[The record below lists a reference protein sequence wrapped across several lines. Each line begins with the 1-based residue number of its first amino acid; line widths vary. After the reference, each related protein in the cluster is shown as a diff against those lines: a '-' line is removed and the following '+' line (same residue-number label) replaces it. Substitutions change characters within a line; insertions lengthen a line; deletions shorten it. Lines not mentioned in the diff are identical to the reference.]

1 MSGRAQSTIEFTFA
15 MIIVLLLV
23 FGLIRIFR
31 WAGMDLAERRW
42 AYDKAM
48 ANDPNFV
55 KESMTLDNLSNVG
68 VGTAGTGTA
77 QAQEMIPDAYRPK
90 RINAFFRN

>member
-1 MSGRAQSTIEFTFA
+1 MRAKDARAQSTIEFTFA
-15 MIIVLLLV
+15 MIIVLFLI

-42 AYDKAM
+42 TYD
-48 ANDPNFV
+48 
-55 KESMTLDNLSNVG
+55 
-68 VGTAGTGTA
+68 
-77 QAQEMIPDAYRPK
+77 QEMKKPEFWKADTDGEVYRAK